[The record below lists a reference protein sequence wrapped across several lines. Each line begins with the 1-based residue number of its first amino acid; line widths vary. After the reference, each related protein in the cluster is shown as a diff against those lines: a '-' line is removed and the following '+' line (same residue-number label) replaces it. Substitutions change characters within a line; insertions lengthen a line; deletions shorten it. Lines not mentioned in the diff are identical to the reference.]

1 MPKTIIE
8 LYTDT
13 MRSNFAGAL
22 VQTRL
27 NNSPKSQIFSLL
39 GGGISSLQRLLYND
53 EDSIKKNGKPLLSN
67 IEMVRL
73 IEEARFVFNLVI
85 NEQLT
90 LLKDNEQGSDA
101 SDRFAYVDEWYDNIQ
116 NDWRGFLKL
125 HKELITS
132 IVDMYNV
139 SCGEKLSQKVPSRKL
154 EQLQT
159 SGFVKK
165 RNKEAIAFDRISSV
179 LDDME
184 NFALGSGIF
193 EDIRLHVAELREM
206 IEEL

>member
-1 MPKTIIE
+1 
-8 LYTDT
+8 
-13 MRSNFAGAL
+13 
-22 VQTRL
+22 
-27 NNSPKSQIFSLL
+27 
-39 GGGISSLQRLLYND
+39 
-53 EDSIKKNGKPLLSN
+53 
-67 IEMVRL
+67 
-73 IEEARFVFNLVI
+73 
-85 NEQLT
+85 
-90 LLKDNEQGSDA
+90 
-101 SDRFAYVDEWYDNIQ
+101 
-116 NDWRGFLKL
+116 
-125 HKELITS
+125 
-132 IVDMYNV
+132 MYNV
-139 SCGEKLSQKVPSRKL
+139 SCGEKLSQKVPLRKL